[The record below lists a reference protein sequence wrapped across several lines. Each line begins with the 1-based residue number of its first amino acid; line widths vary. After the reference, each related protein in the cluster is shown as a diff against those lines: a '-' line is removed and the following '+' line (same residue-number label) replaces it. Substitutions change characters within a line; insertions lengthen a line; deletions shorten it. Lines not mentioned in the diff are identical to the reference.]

1 MVYVKHPEHGNRHV
15 SASEAARLMHSGWV
29 IWPRSKEQK
38 AGIAAPDV
46 PVPAGPV
53 VLPVL
58 DVEQVVKRKPGRPRK
73 EV

>member
-15 SASEAARLMHSGWV
+15 SAEKAQALAREGWV

-58 DVEQVVKRKPGRPRK
+58 NVEQVIKRKPGRPRK